1 MSKANLAHELRT
13 PLAIIKTST
22 EIALLEPLLPALLRS
37 TLSETLNQVDRMS
50 AAINDFLEAGADH

>member
-37 TLSETLNQVDRMS
+37 TLSETLTQVDRMS
-50 AAINDFLEAGADH
+50 AAINDFLEAGVDH